1 MGKARENLSVST
13 VQAMSASQ
21 RAFRAV
27 TRPASGSLLRIVSYN
42 VLANKYVLTGFHDYC
57 EKEFT
62 AWDYRLPRLCQE
74 IDNLQGDI
82 VCLQEVEE
90 GVFRDEI
97 GQHLQNKGFQVSHAA
112 KVPNI
117 RYQDSPVN

>member
-42 VLANKYVLTGFHDYC
+42 LLANKYVLTGYHDYC
-57 EKEFT
+57 EEEFT
-62 AWDYRLPRLCQE
+62 AWDYRLPRLSQE